1 MPLRPSGAVR
11 RRVRRVHLRERRG
24 VYLGGRGV
32 RLRGTVGSE
41 AAGANLELP
50 DLKTLRGDVG
60 SIASGLEG
68 T

>member
-1 MPLRPSGAVR
+1 
-11 RRVRRVHLRERRG
+11 